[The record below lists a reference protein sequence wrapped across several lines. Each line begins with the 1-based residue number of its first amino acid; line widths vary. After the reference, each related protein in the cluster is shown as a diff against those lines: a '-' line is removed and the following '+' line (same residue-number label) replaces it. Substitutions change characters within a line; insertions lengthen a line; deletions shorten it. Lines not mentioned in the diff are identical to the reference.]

1 MPGMVVIHFVTP
13 GLYPDLP
20 VQPAEFNPS
29 AACEYL
35 PFPWRPAEPTTPAP
49 RWGKEGEGLRCCCC
63 SMKEN
68 NLWEQCG
75 MKLSAQIAFT
85 EI

>member
-1 MPGMVVIHFVTP
+1 MPGIVVIHFVTP

-35 PFPWRPAEPTTPAP
+35 PCPWRPAEPTTPVP
-49 RWGKEGEGLRCCCC
+49 RWGKGRGRLVLLLLFYER
-63 SMKEN
+63 K
-68 NLWEQCG
+68 
-75 MKLSAQIAFT
+75 
-85 EI
+85 